1 VLTLPVTLQ
10 AMDVLMIDKNVLKE
24 AGTRAR
30 ICPDIPPKLLLNF
43 LMLFKPDECPPPT
56 PTPPTS
62 PPILAFSRPLSQP
75 VVFIPRN
82 HRPAQSLTTP
92 PTTSFFPEPVDPGLL
107 QMVDQEACSHD
118 GDSHSSGA
126 DSLQEVLFKQ
136 PAVKPPAVAVNMCL
150 APDLMPPTCV
160 P

>member
-1 VLTLPVTLQ
+1 LAKEHVLTLPVTLQ

-43 LMLFKPDECPPPT
+43 LMLFKPDECPPPLH
-56 PTPPTS
+56 PRPSS
-62 PPILAFSRPLSQP
+62 PPPDPYSFYHLNTLRPFL
-75 VVFIPRN
+75 FY
-82 HRPAQSLTTP
+82 PAQSLTAP

-118 GDSHSSGA
+118 GDSHSSGG

-136 PAVKPPAVAVNMCL
+136 PAVKPPPVAVNMCVTP
-150 APDLMPPTCV
+150 A
-160 P
+160 